1 MAQQSST
8 QSPQAVAKALD
19 VSPASLRRWSDE
31 FSDYLSVEAGS
42 SKSRSHRR
50 YTDSDVAMLMQ
61 IKALMNSGLT
71 YEQVRLDLP
80 DRDVVSREPDEIS
93 SPHAIPVDRQSAN
106 GASADKEA
114 LTQANPLETKN
125 EPPILG
131 ASSVSSGS
139 RSEPQIVHRF
149 KEDDE
154 DDDET
159 PVSPG
164 ETMAVIA
171 ADSESPGVAFLR
183 NTLSSLSDTQK
194 SILNSQAANRE
205 LLGVL
210 LQDNF
215 NLKEENN
222 RLRERILDVER
233 QIAQNRQEE
242 DWRLEALRKEFDAK
256 LSATNQLAAEAMT
269 TARSVEAPV
278 IKAVETKPGCLGA
291 LFGRGGTQIITTQ
304 PRQRP
309 QSQPPAGQTPLSS
322 SYNAEQALGPQSS
335 HPKPMFPPE

>member
-8 QSPQAVAKALD
+8 RSPQAVAKALD
-19 VSPASLRRWSDE
+19 ISPASLRRWSDE
-31 FSDYLSVEAGS
+31 FSEYLSAEAGA

-50 YTDSDVAMLMQ
+50 YTDSDVVRLTQ
-61 IKALMNSGLT
+61 IKALMNNGLT
-71 YEQVRLDLP
+71 YEQVRLDLS
-80 DRDVVSREPDEIS
+80 DHEVVSIEPDEIS
-93 SPHAIPVDRQSAN
+93 GPRLILADRQLSNGVLPDEALLTEASQIDLENEPAISGDSSAN
-106 GASADKEA
+106 PAG
-114 LTQANPLETKN
+114 L
-125 EPPILG
+125 
-131 ASSVSSGS
+131 
-139 RSEPQIVHRF
+139 SEPQIVHRLT
-149 KEDDE
+149 EDDH
-154 DDDET
+154 DDV
-159 PVSPG
+159 PASGG
-164 ETMAVIA
+164 ETKAVIA

-233 QIAQNRQEE
+233 QVAQNRQEE

-256 LSATNQLAAEAMT
+256 LSATNQLAVEAVT

-278 IKAVETKPGCLGA
+278 IKAVEMKPGCLGA

-309 QSQPPAGQTPLSS
+309 QKTQPAGQSALSASFGADQS
-322 SYNAEQALGPQSS
+322 SGPQLS